1 MLFGKAREN
10 RSMNETGC
18 GLGLT
23 ICEKIIK
30 KLGGNIHLESEKDK
44 GTTVYFTVEFEQD
57 EDVLY
62 IPNEDHN
69 NFIPK
74 GTKGSFLKKAQNALP
89 LIKTKGMCSIRSQ
102 SFRLEKDHPPCHP
115 FLERLDQLFPFIYLL
130 LKSKIPI

>member
-1 MLFGKAREN
+1 
-10 RSMNETGC
+10 MNETGC

-74 GTKGSFLKKAQNALP
+74 GPKEVFEESSKCSAIDKNKGNVQ
-89 LIKTKGMCSIRSQ
+89 
-102 SFRLEKDHPPCHP
+102 H
-115 FLERLDQLFPFIYLL
+115 
-130 LKSKIPI
+130 